1 MSMRTA
7 VMMQESRQSAEALPL
22 RHVLGSSHIPSLPP
36 SLPPSFTY
44 RVQLAVHRFLGQVPR
59 VLLQVL
65 SLGHCLGAH
74 PRATSCSGHR
84 KSPHCT
90 QRRREGGGGWQHARA
105 VTEGQRR
112 GRGRRRRTRSC
123 CMVGKGG
130 TQKGGMAGV
139 LVVVERT
146 CDERGRCGAR
156 RAASGREK
164 EEGTEH
170 DAAAACSCCSC
181 LW

>member
-1 MSMRTA
+1 
-7 VMMQESRQSAEALPL
+7 
-22 RHVLGSSHIPSLPP
+22 
-36 SLPPSFTY
+36 
-44 RVQLAVHRFLGQVPR
+44 
-59 VLLQVL
+59 
-65 SLGHCLGAH
+65 
-74 PRATSCSGHR
+74 
-84 KSPHCT
+84 
-90 QRRREGGGGWQHARA
+90 
-105 VTEGQRR
+105 
-112 GRGRRRRTRSC
+112 
-123 CMVGKGG
+123 MVGKGG